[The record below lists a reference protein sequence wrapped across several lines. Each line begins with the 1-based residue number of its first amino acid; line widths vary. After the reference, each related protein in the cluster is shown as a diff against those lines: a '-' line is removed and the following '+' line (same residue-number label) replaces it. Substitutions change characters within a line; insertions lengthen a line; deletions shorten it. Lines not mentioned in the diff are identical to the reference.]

1 MADERPRRDEDP
13 IFVLIRDEKISE
25 FNRKK
30 AEGVEI
36 DFTGRSFRGLDLRTV
51 DVEGIDFSNSYFRN
65 ADLRGVN
72 FSSCNMDGVSIRDAN
87 ISGAFFPADISADEI
102 ALSLETGTRMRA
114 SKGCCSK

>member
-25 FNRKK
+25 FNKKK

-36 DFTGRSFRGLDLRTV
+36 DFTGRSFRGLDLRAV
-51 DVEGIDFSNSYFRN
+51 DLEGIDFTNSYFRN

-72 FSSCNMDGVSIRDAN
+72 FSGCKMDGVSIRDAK
-87 ISGAFFPADISADEI
+87 ISGALFPADISAAEI
-102 ALSLETGTRMRA
+102 TLSLETGARMRV
-114 SKGCCSK
+114 SKGCCK